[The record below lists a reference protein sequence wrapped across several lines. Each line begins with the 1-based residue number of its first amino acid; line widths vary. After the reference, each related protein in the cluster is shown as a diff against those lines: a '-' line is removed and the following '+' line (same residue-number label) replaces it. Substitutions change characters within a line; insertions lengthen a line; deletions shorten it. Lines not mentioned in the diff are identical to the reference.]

1 MTFSIWLEPSQQD
14 AKHLR
19 KIIKHLAKKHDAPT
33 FAPHVTLHSGIK
45 RYRDA
50 ENAVR
55 NCTAFSKLHLE
66 TKGIRYSDYLW
77 KTLFAEIK
85 KDDYVKQLNKCLK
98 NSLERQVKYEF
109 KPHLSLI
116 YKKLDANTKR
126 KLVRT
131 MNVKRHVVFD
141 KITII
146 VSSKNVK
153 AWKKKKTIYLKKPT
167 TIRS

>member
-1 MTFSIWLEPSQQD
+1 MTFSVWLEPSQQD

-19 KIIKHLAKKHDAPT
+19 KIINHPAKKYNAPI
-33 FAPHVTLHSGIK
+33 FAPHVTLYGGIQ

-55 NCTAFSKLHLE
+55 KCTAFSKLHLE

-85 KDDYVKQLNKCLK
+85 KDDCVKQLNKCLK
-98 NSLERQVKYEF
+98 NSLGRQVNYEF
-109 KPHLSLI
+109 RPHLSLI

-126 KLVRT
+126 KLART
-131 MNVKRHVVFD
+131 MTVKKHVVFD

-146 VSSKNVK
+146 ISSKNVK
-153 AWKKKKTIYLKKPT
+153 TWKKKKTVHLKKPAS
-167 TIRS
+167 IRS